1 MISLEAKIYWLTIG
15 LSLAHLGCWTQV
27 NVGGNEA
34 SGCVQPE
41 QRKTQKTQSLLSCE
55 GDVTCGMKA

>member
-1 MISLEAKIYWLTIG
+1 MISLEAKIYWPTIG

-34 SGCVQPE
+34 SDCVQLE
-41 QRKTQKTQSLLSCE
+41 ERKHSPCSHMNGT
-55 GDVTCGMKA
+55 